1 MTLQLSLGVTPNP
14 RTAPIIEG
22 LARADGATLIPT
34 VRHPSELFW
43 RQLRYGEFDISE
55 MSLSGLMIMRARGD
69 DRFVGLP
76 VFTTRRFFH
85 AHILVRRD
93 AGIDRPEDLRG
104 KRVGVPEYQQ
114 TAALWIRDAL
124 THEFGVAPKD
134 MEFWMERGAS
144 QSHGAGTGYKPPEG
158 VTIHTIPPEKSI
170 GSMMVSGELD
180 AVLFYLADNNL
191 IDRSRVDL
199 LNHPAIKTLFPD
211 PIVEGVRYF
220 RKTGIYPINH
230 TLVIKRTLAE
240 QHPWLILNV
249 MKAFNDANAIA
260 DRARAE
266 HVTYHIE
273 TGLLP
278 ADAGKAVATPVIRHG
293 VAANRMVV
301 ETAARASVQ
310 QGLTP
315 REIKIEELF
324 AANTLDQ

>member
-1 MTLQLSLGVTPNP
+1 MDLQLSLGVTPNV
-14 RTAPIIEG
+14 RTAPVID
-22 LARADGATLIPT
+22 RVVKPDGVSLLPT

-55 MSLSGLMIMRARGD
+55 MSLSGLMILTARGD

-85 AHILVRRD
+85 AFILVRRD

-114 TAALWIRDAL
+114 TAALWIRAAL
-124 THEFGVAPKD
+124 THEFGVEPKD
-134 MEFWMERGAS
+134 MEFWMERGAA
-144 QSHGAGTGYKPPEG
+144 QSHGAGTGYTPPPG

-170 GSMMVSGELD
+170 GSMMLSGELD

-199 LNHPAIKTLFPD
+199 AGHPAIKTLFPD
-211 PIVEGVRYF
+211 PIAEGVRYF

-230 TLVIKRTLAE
+230 TMVIKRTLAE
-240 QHPWLILNV
+240 AHPWLMLNLL
-249 MKAFNDANAIA
+249 KAFNDANAIA

-266 HVTYHIE
+266 HVAYHIE
-273 TGLLP
+273 TGLIP
-278 ADAGKAVATPVIRHG
+278 ADAAPAIAKPVVRHG
-293 VAANRMVV
+293 VAANRAVI
-301 ETAARASVQ
+301 EAAARYSVE

-315 REIKIEELF
+315 REIRIEELF